1 MKKFFI
7 AMALVM
13 GAVLIAGCGK
23 SEQDYMYKF
32 EGTFVS
38 GTEGNVPEVRK
49 YFTEI
54 GLDTRENWYITAK
67 SSQEADAEALRRFTT
82 RVYNKVDESKFFN
95 VEDKFLFRI
104 TLTNLEDNRVLKKV
118 EYGEYK

>member
-23 SEQDYMYKF
+23 SEQKYMYKF

-38 GTEGNVPEVRK
+38 GTDTNVPKVQE
-49 YFTEI
+49 YLSSI
-54 GLDTRENWYITAK
+54 GLDTRENWYITAT
-67 SSQEADAEALRRFTT
+67 SSTEADAEALRRFNA
-82 RVYNKVDESKFFN
+82 RVLKIDESKFFN